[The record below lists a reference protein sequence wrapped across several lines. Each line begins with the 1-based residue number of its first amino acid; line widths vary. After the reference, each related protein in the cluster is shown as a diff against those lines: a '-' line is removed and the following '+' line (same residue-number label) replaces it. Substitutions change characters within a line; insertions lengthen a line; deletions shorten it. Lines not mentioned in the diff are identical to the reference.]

1 MRGRQRLLLR
11 KLSTTRSNGPCGELF
26 NKSHSSAL
34 NKSHSSALNKCLC
47 RPRKDLVESARIKA
61 LASNQS
67 SCPFSMAMKPLVSW
81 RYGHESSCFC
91 SNKLFFSRYGHRSR
105 CSYFNM
111 LPPSPCSNM
120 PTEALVLLMSFD
132 VCAIIRQHTPA
143 YISIRR
149 PLVVGLRGL
158 VARVP
163 IFSPFLLPPPQ
174 AYFYF
179 NLLSVSLGLY
189 M

>member
-1 MRGRQRLLLR
+1 MALVE
-11 KLSTTRSNGPCGELF
+11 SP
-26 NKSHSSAL
+26 L

-67 SCPFSMAMKPLVSW
+67 SCPFSMAMKPLVLW

-91 SNKLFFSRYGHRSR
+91 SNKVFFSRYGHRSP
-105 CSYFNM
+105 CSYSNM
-111 LPPSPCSNM
+111 LSSSPCSNM

-132 VCAIIRQHTPA
+132 VCASIRQHTPA

-149 PLVVGLRGL
+149 PLVVGLRRL
-158 VARVP
+158 VARVLV
-163 IFSPFLLPPPQ
+163 FSSFVFHLRKPTFILICCLYRWACICNVCLPLPLCS
-174 AYFYF
+174 
-179 NLLSVSLGLY
+179 LLSLSVY
-189 M
+189 MYI